1 MSVAI
6 YARISRDRDGDGLGI
21 LRQLVDCRKETERRG
36 WTVAAEYVDDDI
48 SAPSGKQRPAYRRRL
63 EDIRDGT
70 RDAVIVW
77 HLHSCWC
84 CQCRDSAWRLQP
96 GIRRR
101 PPGRTPA
108 FCRRRQRKR
117 LQAEARAA
125 EIPRDRRSRHATQGG
140 FSGLR
145 LRPEQD
151 HPRPGG
157 SGGNRRGHR
166 ESAGRGEPSLN
177 RGCRS
182 LCECRA
188 PRTTC
193 RPWTGQDLQSRT
205 A

>member
-21 LRQLVDCRKETERRG
+21 LRQLVDCRKETERRR

-48 SAPSGKQRPAYRRRL
+48 SAYSGKQRPAYRRML

-117 LQAEARAA
+117 LQAEATAA
-125 EIPRDRRSRHATQGG
+125 EIPRDRRSRHATHGG
-140 FSGLR
+140 GSRAFGYGPDKITPVPEPNCMTGGGPVYCTAASPGPR
-145 LRPEQD
+145 LRPGRA
-151 HPRPGG
+151 RP
-157 SGGNRRGHR
+157 
-166 ESAGRGEPSLN
+166 ATAPS
-177 RGCRS
+177 R
-182 LCECRA
+182 
-188 PRTTC
+188 
-193 RPWTGQDLQSRT
+193 
-205 A
+205 